1 MVQSTRLSPLRKFP
15 IPSAAVRA
23 IGLAGLALLLTLGT
37 GGCVYRMTVQQGN
50 FLDPKQVSQLQVGMT
65 RSQVRFLLGTP
76 MLPDAFDRD
85 RWDYLYYE
93 KIGRLKKADQ
103 RRLTVFFEDDKV
115 ARFENVGTP
124 LATPVTPE
132 EPPAEPAVPPAVTP
146 PMPAPLPAGE
156 PGSSPAT

>member
-1 MVQSTRLSPLRKFP
+1 MIQAPPASPASKHLSLSHRLLL
-15 IPSAAVRA
+15 AAA
-23 IGLAGLALLLTLGT
+23 CLAALLLAGT
-37 GGCVYRMTVQQGN
+37 TGCVYRMTVQQGN
-50 FLDPKQVSQLQVGMT
+50 FLDPKQVAQLQAGMT

-146 PMPAPLPAGE
+146 PMPTPLPAGE